1 MKSNNKKQKYH
12 KMGMDR
18 KIEKKKGIRPKHII
32 YAVAGIAFVLLLI
45 KIMKDSNITS
55 LKVDKDKITIEE
67 VQYGN
72 FNDYIRTNGAVE
84 PISTIYLDAEEGGRV
99 EEILI
104 EEGAVVNKGDII
116 LILENKTV
124 YMDIMNSESN
134 LAQKQNYLR
143 QTRISFENALIDS
156 KRLLLNS
163 EFDIIKKKRSYEQQN
178 ALYNDE
184 LVSKEV
190 YLQAKEDCDYAVQLL
205 EINKLKMQND
215 SMIRITEMNQ
225 LEKELEKMDETL
237 ELVRERLDNLNVKA
251 PVDGQLGMLDAEI
264 GQSIGRGQ
272 RIGQIN
278 VITGYKI
285 KALIDEHYIDR
296 VRQGLSAT
304 FERQNS
310 LFNLSV
316 KKVYPEVRN
325 SQFQI
330 DLVFTD
336 ERPDNIRT
344 GQTYYIN
351 LQLGQPE
358 KSLLVSLG
366 GFFNSTGGQWI
377 YVLDPTG
384 EIATK
389 RNMKIGRKNPQY
401 YEVLEGLEP
410 GEKVITSGYDLFGE
424 NDRLVL
430 K

>member
-1 MKSNNKKQKYH
+1 
-12 KMGMDR
+12 MGMDR
-18 KIEKKKGIRPKHII
+18 KIEKKKGIRPKHIV
-32 YAVAGIAFVLLLI
+32 YAVVGIAFILLLI
-45 KIMKDSNITS
+45 KIVKDSNITS
-55 LKVDKDKITIEE
+55 LKVDKDKLTIEE
-67 VQYGN
+67 VKQGD
-72 FNDYIRTNGAVE
+72 FDDYIRTNGTVE

-99 EEILI
+99 EKILI
-104 EEGAVVNKGDII
+104 EEGAMVKKGDVI
-116 LILENKTV
+116 LVLENKSV

-143 QTRISFENALIDS
+143 QTRINFENALIES

-163 EFDIIKKKRSYEQQN
+163 QFDIIKKKRNYEQQE
-178 ALYNDE
+178 ALYKDE

-190 YLQAKEDCDYAVQLL
+190 YLQAKEDYEYAVELRK
-205 EINKLKMQND
+205 INVQKMQND
-215 SMIRITEMNQ
+215 SIIRVTEMNQ
-225 LEKELEKMDETL
+225 LQKELEKMTQTL

-251 PVDGQLGMLDAEI
+251 PLDGQLGMLDAEI
-264 GQSIGRGQ
+264 GQSIGKGT

-278 VITGYKI
+278 VLTDYKI
-285 KALIDEHYIDR
+285 EALIDEHYIDR
-296 VRQGLSAT
+296 VRPKLRAT

-310 LFNLSV
+310 LFNLEV

-358 KSLLVSLG
+358 KSMLVSLG
-366 GFFNSTGGQWI
+366 AFFNSTGGQWI

-384 EIATK
+384 DFATK
-389 RNMKIGRKNPQY
+389 REIQIGRKNPKY
-401 YEVLEGLEP
+401 YEVLGGLQP
-410 GEKVITSGYDLFGE
+410 GEKVITSGYDLFGD
-424 NDRLVL
+424 NDKLILR
-430 K
+430 

>member
-1 MKSNNKKQKYH
+1 
-12 KMGMDR
+12 MDR

-32 YAVAGIAFVLLLI
+32 YAAAAVVFIFLLV
-45 KIMKDSNITS
+45 KIIKDSNITS
-55 LKVDKDKITIEE
+55 LKVDREKITVEE
-67 VQYGN
+67 VQQGN
-72 FNDYIRTNGAVE
+72 FDDFIRTNGTVE
-84 PISTIYLDAEEGGRV
+84 PIATIYLDAEEGGRV
-99 EEILI
+99 EDILI
-104 EEGAVVNKGDII
+104 EEGARVEKGDVI
-116 LILENKTV
+116 LVLENRTV

-143 QTRISFENALIDS
+143 QTRISFENALIES

-163 EFDIIKKKRSYEQQN
+163 EFDIIKKKRNYEQQK
-178 ALYNDE
+178 ALYEDE
-184 LVSKEV
+184 LISREV
-190 YLQAKEDCDYAVQLL
+190 YLQAKEDYEYSAQLQ
-205 EINKLKMQND
+205 EINKQKMQND
-215 SMIRITEMNQ
+215 SLIRITEMNQ
-225 LEKELEKMDETL
+225 LEKELEKMDQTL
-237 ELVRERLDNLNVKA
+237 VLVRERLDNLNVKA

-264 GQSIGRGQ
+264 GQSIARGQ

-278 VITGYKI
+278 VLTDYKI
-285 KALIDEHYIDR
+285 EALIDEHYIDR

-310 LFNLSV
+310 LFNLTV

-358 KSLLVSLG
+358 QSLLVSLG

-377 YVLDPTG
+377 YVVDPSG
-384 EIATK
+384 DFATK
-389 RNMKIGRKNPQY
+389 RNIRIGRKNPRY

-410 GEKVITSGYDLFGE
+410 GEKVITSGYDLFGD
-424 NDRLVL
+424 NDKLILR
-430 K
+430 

>member
-1 MKSNNKKQKYH
+1 
-12 KMGMDR
+12 MGMDR

-32 YAVAGIAFVLLLI
+32 YSVAGILFVLLLI
-45 KIMKDSNITS
+45 KIIKDSNVTS
-55 LKVDKDKITIEE
+55 LRVEKDKITIED
-67 VQYGN
+67 VQYGD
-72 FNDYIRTNGAVE
+72 FDDFIRTNGTVE
-84 PISTIYLDAEEGGRV
+84 PIATIYLDAEEGGRV
-99 EEILI
+99 EKILI
-104 EEGAVVNKGDII
+104 EEGVSVEKGDVI
-116 LILENKTV
+116 LILENRTV

-163 EFDIIKKKRSYEQQN
+163 EFDIIKKKRNYEQQK
-178 ALYNDE
+178 ALYDDE

-190 YLQAKEDCDYAVQLL
+190 FLQSKEDYEYAVQLQ
-205 EINKLKMQND
+205 EINRQKMQND
-215 SMIRITEMNQ
+215 SIIRVTEMNQ
-225 LEKELEKMDETL
+225 LEKELEKMNETL
-237 ELVRERLDNLNVKA
+237 ELVRERLENLNVKA

-278 VITGYKI
+278 VLTDYKI
-285 KALIDEHYIDR
+285 EALIDEHYIDR
-296 VRQGLSAT
+296 VKQGLPAT

-310 LFNLSV
+310 LFSLRV

-325 SQFQI
+325 SQFKI
-330 DLVFTD
+330 DLVFTG

-351 LQLGQPE
+351 LQLGQPQ
-358 KSLLVSLG
+358 KSLLVGLG
-366 GFFNSTGGQWI
+366 AFFNSTGGQWI
-377 YVLDPTG
+377 YVLEPSG
-384 EIATK
+384 EFATK
-389 RNMKIGRKNPQY
+389 REIQIGRKNPKY
-401 YEVLEGLEP
+401 YEVLSGLEA

-424 NDRLVL
+424 NDKLIL